1 MAETALGM
9 ATTLVGSALRVASSA
24 AKEEMSLLLGVH
36 DHIWFISD
44 ELKMMQAFLR
54 AADGAR
60 ENIGVLKAYSE
71 LIRDLAYDIEDS
83 LEEFMVFVK
92 NKSLVQQ
99 LLRLRERH
107 RIAVRIRTLKLR
119 VQEVSQRNTRY
130 NAIKLTP
137 SISTNVI
144 GDTEFTRNFTALN
157 VEEAQLV
164 GLDEPKKKLM
174 ELIGIFEEPKE
185 HESSNTGP
193 RVVSLVGMGGI
204 GKTTVTKKVF
214 DSKDLSDK
222 FGTRAWITVS
232 QSFDQ
237 KEIFK
242 EMVKHLFG
250 AESLHKLLEDHQG
263 QQVLEVHLADY
274 LSKRLKETR
283 YLIVLDDVW
292 TIDAWNRIKVT
303 FQDSGKDDSCVVVT
317 TRNQTL
323 AKYCSPPSHIH
334 QPDFLG
340 KEEARTLFLKKT
352 NRSLDELEKG
362 DKTKGIVEK
371 ILNKCG
377 GLPLAILT
385 IGAVLANKDTEEWEN
400 IYMQLPWDLANNPSL
415 DALRRVVSLSY
426 NHLPSH
432 LKPCFLH
439 LSIFPED
446 FEIEKKHLVNRWV
459 AEGLVAD
466 DTTTRTL
473 EEVAENYF
481 YELISRSL
489 IQPSKLDNLGN
500 VKTCTVH
507 DIVHDIA
514 VSISRQENYAFI
526 HGEHT
531 SNISTRVSIRHL
543 SYVGSR
549 KLNTAMDLR
558 CVRSLTAF
566 SRSLELKSLDCS
578 SKFKMLRILDL
589 KHAGFEASQQD
600 IKYIGLLLHLKYLH
614 YPKRINNIYALPKSI
629 GNLLGLQTL
638 DLQRSSVSTLP
649 TEITKLHNLRSLR
662 CSKVPKY
669 TYFNTAQPVMEWF
682 TDAIYYLKS
691 GSSAAADLHMALSSC
706 WSNSS
711 GIKLPKG
718 VGKLKELQILE
729 KVDIKRTS
737 RKAIKELG
745 ELTQL
750 RKIIVRGR
758 GVSKKNCKAFCETA
772 PKLCSLRSLNVSTKE
787 YQKTAEVLDMLVA
800 FTSPLPS
807 LERLKLKGLLQKIPD
822 WVGKCEKLV
831 KVDLKYCQLKE
842 LEALAELPNLVQL
855 RLKEDA
861 FNAENLVF
869 RKDGFP
875 KLRILLLKGHYQR
888 RMSLPEVTFEQST
901 TPNMETIDIEYCDL
915 ATGIN
920 GIKHLP
926 KLKKMYIWDCRL
938 GKQDTLQKEVENHMN
953 HPVLHMRDVSEP
965 GESTES

>member
-1 MAETALGM
+1 
-9 ATTLVGSALRVASSA
+9 
-24 AKEEMSLLLGVH
+24 
-36 DHIWFISD
+36 
-44 ELKMMQAFLR
+44 
-54 AADGAR
+54 
-60 ENIGVLKAYSE
+60 
-71 LIRDLAYDIEDS
+71 
-83 LEEFMVFVK
+83 
-92 NKSLVQQ
+92 
-99 LLRLRERH
+99 
-107 RIAVRIRTLKLR
+107 
-119 VQEVSQRNTRY
+119 
-130 NAIKLTP
+130 
-137 SISTNVI
+137 
-144 GDTEFTRNFTALN
+144 
-157 VEEAQLV
+157 
-164 GLDEPKKKLM
+164 
-174 ELIGIFEEPKE
+174 
-185 HESSNTGP
+185 
-193 RVVSLVGMGGI
+193 
-204 GKTTVTKKVF
+204 
-214 DSKDLSDK
+214 
-222 FGTRAWITVS
+222 
-232 QSFDQ
+232 
-237 KEIFK
+237 
-242 EMVKHLFG
+242 
-250 AESLHKLLEDHQG
+250 
-263 QQVLEVHLADY
+263 
-274 LSKRLKETR
+274 
-283 YLIVLDDVW
+283 
-292 TIDAWNRIKVT
+292 
-303 FQDSGKDDSCVVVT
+303 VT

-426 NHLPSH
+426 NHLPSR

-466 DTTTRTL
+466 DTTTITL

-489 IQPSKLDNLGN
+489 IQPSKLDILGN
-500 VKTCTVH
+500 VKTCRVH

-531 SNISTRVSIRHL
+531 SNISTRVGIRHL
-543 SYVGSR
+543 SCVASR
-549 KLNTAMDLR
+549 KLNTAMDLS

-566 SRSLELKSLDCS
+566 SKPLELKSLVWS

-589 KHAGFEASQQD
+589 KHAGFTAIQQD

-614 YPKRINNIYALPKSI
+614 FPKRINSSVYALPKSI

-649 TEITKLHNLRSLR
+649 IEITKLHNLRSLR
-662 CSKVPKY
+662 CSKVPNY
-669 TYFNTAQPVMEWF
+669 VYFNPAQPATEWF
-682 TDAIYYLKS
+682 TDAIECLTSES
-691 GSSAAADLHMALSSC
+691 GATADLHMALSSC

-718 VGKLKELQILE
+718 VGRLKELQILE

-758 GVSKKNCKAFCETA
+758 GASKKNCKAFCEAA
-772 PKLCSLRSLNVSTKE
+772 PKLCSLRSLNVSTMESK
-787 YQKTAEVLDMLVA
+787 KAAEALDVVVS
-800 FTSPLPS
+800 FTSPVPS
-807 LERLKLKGLLQKIPD
+807 LERLKLKGLLQKIPA
-822 WVGKCEKLV
+822 WVGECENLV

-842 LEALAELPNLVQL
+842 LVALAELRNVVQL
-855 RLKEDA
+855 RLKKDA
-861 FNAENLVF
+861 FDAENLVF
-869 RKDGFP
+869 HEHGFP
-875 KLRILLLKGHYQR
+875 KLRILIIKDHYAMALK
-888 RMSLPEVTFEQST
+888 EVTFEQSSS
-901 TPNMETIDIEYCDL
+901 PNIETIGIFHCHLE
-915 ATGIN
+915 AGIN

-926 KLKKMYIWDCRL
+926 KFKKICINNNDL
-938 GKQDTLQKEVENHMN
+938 GKQSSMLQEEVENHTN
-953 HPVLHMRDVSEP
+953 HPVLQIIP
-965 GESTES
+965 GSAFDPGQNLYS